1 MSDKFSKLT
10 EEELLLI
17 KETELFLEEVHQDV
31 EVQNTKVPSE
41 LYEGI
46 WEEIHAYE
54 AMEAR
59 EKLCDEDKEL
69 LRLGRMYK
77 KKHRAR
83 KYVVLAAAVIAM
95 LALGITSV
103 GGPEK
108 IFETVSWVL
117 GGRKQINVDSD
128 NENVVRPDD
137 LAEEEIYE
145 EIEEKF
151 GFLPVKL
158 DYLPEGVG
166 LVEAQVSEEIQNIY
180 ILYGT
185 HDEIKISFQISPH
198 YRESSWGKDIEDE
211 VLEEFEITVSDVVVH
226 LQKYLVNNGT
236 ERWLIR
242 FEYKNISYSMLIMNL
257 EQKEVEKIVQNLY
270 FF

>member
-83 KYVVLAAAVIAM
+83 KYAILAAAVIAM

-117 GGRKQINVDSD
+117 SGRKQINVDSD

-151 GFLPVKL
+151 DICPVKL
-158 DYLPEGVG
+158 EYLPEDIVFM
-166 LVEAQVSEEIQNIY
+166 EAEVSEEIQLIHL
-180 ILYGT
+180 LYGKN
-185 HDEIKISFQISPH
+185 DIVNISYQIRPN
-198 YRESSWGKDIEDE
+198 YRESSWGKDIEDKTIKE
-211 VLEEFEITVSDVVVH
+211 YEIIVNDVRVQ
-226 LQKYLVNNGT
+226 LKLYQIDNDT
-236 ERWLIR
+236 TRWIIW
-242 FEYKNISYSMLIMNL
+242 FEYENTSYSIMIMDL
-257 EQKEVEKIVQNLY
+257 EQAEVEKIVNNLY
-270 FF
+270 FY